1 VIVGAVGQTMRTGGH
16 GVGLDQLDGDNIAGG
31 VMGPLA
37 STVGDDGD
45 TVPPRASRSRERLRR
60 EPGPPKSAVADL
72 DFRPVTGLITSATSL
87 AQKTLKPPL
96 LQSVY
101 GVGIPTMPGEP
112 ARMQPSRMT
121 QETRET
127 EGLA

>member
-1 VIVGAVGQTMRTGGH
+1 MTKLGPSSGWCSSMEMVSPLR
-16 GVGLDQLDGDNIAGG
+16 

-45 TVPPRASRSRERLRR
+45 TVPPGASRSRGALLR

-72 DFRPVTGLITSATSL
+72 DFRPITRLITWATSL
-87 AQKTLKPPL
+87 AQKTLNPL
-96 LQSVY
+96 LHSVY
-101 GVGIPTMPGEP
+101 GVGIPKMPGEP
-112 ARMQPSRMT
+112 TRVQPSRMT
-121 QETRET
+121 QETKEM